1 MEKARVSGDRKT
13 MKVIGGFSKMRK
25 LQKTISFLLSLVLT
39 LGLCIATVP
48 GEVKAAEGVQ
58 FTVTADKTEL
68 QRGDTVKVTVSMS
81 GNTEGYGLN
90 YELVFDSS
98 KLEPVGKPEPGE
110 VFNGAMGE
118 PLVAYDGK
126 SVTAGLVNT
135 SAPLKNGTLMS
146 VEFKVK
152 DTATTGETG
161 FQSVIDLVAEYGEPL
176 TVSADNAGSIKL
188 NIVTPVDRNPVKF
201 ENAGAELNIVIP
213 VTGITLSKSEM
224 NMVIGQT
231 DTLTATL
238 APEGVSS
245 AVAWKSTNE
254 AVATVAQDGTV
265 TAVSSGNAVITA
277 TAGGISAECKVSV
290 EAPKIPMTGI
300 SVSDMEINRGQTKTV
315 EVSYSPA
322 DTTDDKTV
330 TYESSD
336 KDVAVVDNAGVVTGK
351 KEGTATITVKTTGT
365 ATPFTATAVVKVNE
379 KSMTE
384 EAEDKIAFTGKEM
397 EVLKG
402 QTVSMMDFLNV
413 GKVLEE
419 NGITD
424 SYTVKWS
431 VSEEKVAALSTDGKL
446 TGVKE
451 GETEVTA
458 ELTFTNGAGEET
470 GKAVATT
477 KVAVKEIPLESIAF
491 DKVIKEMVVGT
502 SETLSIIYN
511 PNNTTDL
518 RDVKWET
525 SDSSILSVENG
536 KVTALKVGEAEI
548 TATVGDK
555 KASCKITV
563 KEGSVKPTPGQD
575 KADGIKKDSTKTDN
589 SPKTGDT
596 ADVVLYV
603 LMFALSMAVVLF
615 ACRRRFCKAGR

>member
-1 MEKARVSGDRKT
+1 
-13 MKVIGGFSKMRK
+13 MRK

-68 QRGDTVKVTVSMS
+68 QRGDTVDVTVSMS
-81 GNTEGYGLN
+81 GNTKGYGLT
-90 YELVFDSS
+90 YELMFDPA
-98 KLEPVGKPEPGE
+98 KLQALGKPELGEAVSADLAGSNMAFGDCNVVDENKAVALIVKPGNSDHSI
-110 VFNGAMGE
+110 V
-118 PLVAYDGK
+118 DGRIMTV
-126 SVTAGLVNT
+126 S
-135 SAPLKNGTLMS
+135 
-146 VEFKVK
+146 FKVLEN
-152 DTATTGETG
+152 ATEGNIDFG
-161 FQSVIDLVAEYGEPL
+161 YAIDLVE
-176 TVSADNAGSIKL
+176 ADGRTDVPVQNDTAGMNLK
-188 NIVTPVDRNPVKF
+188 IVT
-201 ENAGAELNIVIP
+201 P
-213 VTGITLSKSEM
+213 VTGITLSQSEL

-231 DTLTATL
+231 EMLTATL

-277 TAGGISAECKVSV
+277 TAGGVSAECKVSV

-336 KDVAVVDNAGVVTGK
+336 KDVAAVDNAGVVTGK

-402 QTVSMMDFLNV
+402 QTVFMMDFLNV

-431 VSEEKVAALSTDGKL
+431 VSEEKVAAVSKDGKL

-563 KEGSVKPTPGQD
+563 KEGSVKPAPGQD
-575 KADGIKKDSTKTDN
+575 KADGTKKDSTKADN

-596 ADVVLYV
+596 ADVVLYT
-603 LMFALSMAVVLF
+603 LMFVLSMAVVLF
-615 ACRRRFCKAGR
+615 AYRRRFCKAGR

>member
-1 MEKARVSGDRKT
+1 MEKARVSGDRATK
-13 MKVIGGFSKMRK
+13 KVIGGFSKMRK

-68 QRGDTVKVTVSMS
+68 QRGDTVNVTVSMS
-81 GNTEGYGLN
+81 GNIEGYGLR
-90 YELVFDSS
+90 YKLIYDPDKLELVG
-98 KLEPVGKPEPGE
+98 EPQPGE
-110 VFNGAMGE
+110 IFRDSEIGAQSCGRST
-118 PLVAYDGK
+118 VD
-126 SVTAGLVNT
+126 
-135 SAPLKNGTLMS
+135 SAVLATITKASNKNPIKDGTLMTA
-146 VEFKVK
+146 EFKV
-152 DTATTGETG
+152 
-161 FQSVIDLVAEYGEPL
+161 L
-176 TVSADNAGSIKL
+176 DNAQPGKFGFSYDIDMK
-188 NIVTPVDRNPVKF
+188 TADRNPVKF

-224 NMVIGQT
+224 NMVIGDT

-277 TAGGISAECKVSV
+277 TAGSVSAECKVSV

-336 KDVAVVDNAGVVTGK
+336 KDVAAVDNAGVVTGK

-379 KSMTE
+379 KSMTG

-402 QTVSMMDFLNV
+402 QTVFMIDFLNV
-413 GKVLEE
+413 GKVLKE

-431 VSEEKVAALSTDGKL
+431 VSEEKVAAVSTDGKL

-563 KEGSVKPTPGQD
+563 KEGSVKPAPGQD
-575 KADGIKKDSTKTDN
+575 RADGTKKDSTKTGN

-596 ADVVLYV
+596 ADVVLYT
-603 LMFALSMAVVLF
+603 LMFVLSMAVVLF
-615 ACRRRFCKAGR
+615 AYRRRFCKAGR

>member
-1 MEKARVSGDRKT
+1 MEKARVSGDRATK
-13 MKVIGGFSKMRK
+13 KVIGGFSKMRK

-188 NIVTPVDRNPVKF
+188 NIVT
-201 ENAGAELNIVIP
+201 P